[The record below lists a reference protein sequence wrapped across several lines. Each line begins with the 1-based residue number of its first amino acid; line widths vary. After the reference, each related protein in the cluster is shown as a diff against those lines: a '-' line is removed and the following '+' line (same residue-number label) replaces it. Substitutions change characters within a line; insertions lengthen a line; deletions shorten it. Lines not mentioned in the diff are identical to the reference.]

1 MARGSGLAI
10 AAAGTTIGRAGSRI
24 SMLRCCT
31 KIRLLSRLGVS
42 QSGLMRL
49 ETKMLLFL
57 PRLRLLLQLVEHG
70 RLPLLLL
77 YGSLQHAT
85 TVFIKQEQEPP
96 ISWDLKLRA
105 LYMILLRERVRL
117 ERAEYESKKAS
128 ELRAQKSLS
137 S

>member
-1 MARGSGLAI
+1 
-10 AAAGTTIGRAGSRI
+10 
-24 SMLRCCT
+24 
-31 KIRLLSRLGVS
+31 
-42 QSGLMRL
+42 MRL

-70 RLPLLLL
+70 RLSLLLL